1 MKAITEELLVNSEN
15 KVLIEFAK
23 PLGVSPMQIIEQNRK
38 SSITDIRHLYCTLRR
53 QCHGATYSD
62 TALEISRS
70 PATVKYAVAR
80 ITDLLRMGDKK
91 ITALWDKVKDI
102 PGFYL

>member
-15 KVLIEFAK
+15 KVLVEFANR
-23 PLGVSPMQIIEQNRK
+23 LGVNPMQIIEKSRK

-62 TALEISRS
+62 IALEIDRT
-70 PATVKYAVAR
+70 PATVKYAVRR
-80 ITDLLRMGDKK
+80 ITDLLRMGDNK

-102 PGFYL
+102 PGYYL